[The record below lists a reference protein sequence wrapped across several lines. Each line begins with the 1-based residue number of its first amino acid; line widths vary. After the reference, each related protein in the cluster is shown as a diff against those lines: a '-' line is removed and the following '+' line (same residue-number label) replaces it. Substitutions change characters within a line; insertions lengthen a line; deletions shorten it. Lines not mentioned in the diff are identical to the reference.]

1 MNEMNVTA
9 PPPAPAAARES
20 SEIGPRYDFAA
31 AEPKWQ
37 KAWTDNG
44 CFRVEDV
51 PTDGKPKY

>member
-1 MNEMNVTA
+1 MNEMNVNA
-9 PPPAPAAARES
+9 PSPAPASPREA

-51 PTDGKPKY
+51 PTDGKPK